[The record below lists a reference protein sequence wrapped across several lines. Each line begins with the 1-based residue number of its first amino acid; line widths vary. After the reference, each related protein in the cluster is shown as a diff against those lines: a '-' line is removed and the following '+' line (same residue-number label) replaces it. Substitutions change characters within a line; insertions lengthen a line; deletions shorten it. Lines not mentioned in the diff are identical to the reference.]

1 MIKILVT
8 HGPNLNLLGTREPQI
23 YGGQTLD
30 EIDSN
35 IQARAKELELEV
47 RIVQSNSE
55 SEIVD
60 AIHEAA
66 GWAQGIIINP
76 AAYTHYSVAIR
87 DALAAVGLPA
97 VEVHLSNVHAREE
110 FRHRSVTA
118 PVVTGQIMGFGGDG
132 YILALD
138 ALKRVIARGSKR

>member
-1 MIKILVT
+1 MTKILAI

-23 YGGQTLD
+23 YGGQSLE
-30 EIDSN
+30 EINAN

-55 SEIVD
+55 SDIVD
-60 AIHEAA
+60 AIQEAA

-132 YILALD
+132 YVLALD

>member
-1 MIKILVT
+1 MTKILAI

-23 YGGQTLD
+23 YGGQSLE
-30 EIDSN
+30 EINKN
-35 IQARAKELELEV
+35 IQVRAKELELEV

-55 SEIVD
+55 SDIVD
-60 AIHEAA
+60 AIQEAA

-132 YILALD
+132 YVLALD